1 MNGPGQKFV
10 DDFDSDALDPLRS
23 VFLKGGRIL
32 YAHTVLQGM
41 ASMGY
46 VSEWAQ
52 NSFADTF
59 AKNDFF
65 AKFGH
70 AFQPVGEDRLREGLS
85 LDQGPEEVL
94 ANARK
99 SVATE

>member
-46 VSEWAQ
+46 LSEWAK
-52 NSFADTF
+52 NSFADVF
-59 AKNDFF
+59 AKNDFY
-65 AKFGH
+65 AEFGH
-70 AFQPVGEDRLREGLS
+70 TFQPFGEDRLREGLS
-85 LDQGPEEVL
+85 VNQGPEEVL
-94 ANARK
+94 DNARK
-99 SVATE
+99 AIAAE

>member
-41 ASMGY
+41 AGMGY
-46 VSEWAQ
+46 LSEWAE
-52 NSFADTF
+52 NSFADVF

-65 AKFGH
+65 AEFGH
-70 AFQPVGEDRLREGLS
+70 AFQPFGEDRLREGLS
-85 LDQGPEEVL
+85 VNQGPEEVL
-94 ANARK
+94 DNARK
-99 SVATE
+99 AVAAE